1 MALMKLPNL
10 KHLHYL
16 VALYQ
21 EQHFFKAAQY
31 CNVSQSTLS
40 TAIQNLEEQ
49 FGTQLLEREHK
60 TFVFTPFGIELVER
74 SKALLAEAHEL
85 VDFANSAGDW
95 QAGSLKVGVIPT
107 IAPFMFEGIIKQ
119 VSTLLPQINLQLQE
133 DTTANLLLQLN
144 EGALDLLILALP
156 MPTPGCKQLVLG
168 HDPFHL
174 IAHSD
179 LLKSFPVPLDMSS
192 LPKQSVFL
200 LHQEH
205 CMTGHAVSA
214 CRLQHSEQVSSL
226 AASSLYT
233 LVQLANSKLGFTFMP
248 ELAIQ
253 NHILRSTALESLAA
267 EQDAYREIGLV
278 WRNGT
283 TRVRLFRY
291 LAELFAPLT
300 PIPKIIEVVRR

>member
-1 MALMKLPNL
+1 MKLPNL

-21 EQHFFKAAQY
+21 EQHFVKAAQH
-31 CNVSQSTLS
+31 CHVSQSTLS
-40 TAIQNLEEQ
+40 TAIQNIEEQ
-49 FGTQLLEREHK
+49 FGAQLLEREHK
-60 TFVFTPFGIELVER
+60 TFVFTPLGIELVVR
-74 SKALLAEAHEL
+74 SKALLAEAHEF
-85 VDFANSAGDW
+85 VDFAQSAGDW
-95 QAGSLKVGVIPT
+95 QGGKLKIGVIPT
-107 IAPFMFEGIIKQ
+107 IAPFMFAGMIKQ
-119 VSTLLPQINLQLQE
+119 VSTHLPKVHLELQE
-133 DTTANLLLQLN
+133 DTTANLLTQLN
-144 EGALDLLILALP
+144 EGAVDLLILALP
-156 MPTPGCKQLVLG
+156 MATPGCKQLVIG

-179 LLKSFPVPLDMSS
+179 LLKSLPTPLEMSS
-192 LPKQSVFL
+192 LPKQSIFL

-214 CRLQHSEQVSSL
+214 CGLQHSEQISSL

-233 LVQLANSKLGFTFMP
+233 LIQLADSKLGFTFMP

-253 NHILRSTALESLAA
+253 SQILSATALQSLPSEAS
-267 EQDAYREIGLV
+267 AYREIGLV

-300 PIPKIIEVVRR
+300 PIPTFAK

>member
-1 MALMKLPNL
+1 MNFMKWPNL

-16 VALYQ
+16 VVLHQ
-21 EQHFFKAAQY
+21 EQHFHRAAQH
-31 CNVSQSTLS
+31 CHVSQSTLS

-49 FGTQLLEREHK
+49 FGSQLLERDHK
-60 TFVFTPFGIELVER
+60 TFVFTPFGLELVER
-74 SKALLAEAHEL
+74 SKALLTDAHEL
-85 VDFANSAGDW
+85 VDFAQSAGNW
-95 QAGSLKVGVIPT
+95 QAGKLKIGVIPT
-107 IAPFMFEGIIKQ
+107 IAPFIFEGLIGKVKQ
-119 VSTLLPQINLQLQE
+119 HLPDITLQLQE
-133 DTTANLLLQLN
+133 DTTANLLKQLN
-144 EGALDLLILALP
+144 EGGLDLLILALP
-156 MPTPGCKQLVLG
+156 METPGCKQLILG

-179 LLKSFPVPLDMSS
+179 LVETLPVPLDMSA
-192 LPKQSVFL
+192 LPKGSIFL
-200 LHQEH
+200 LQQEH

-214 CRLQHSEQVSSL
+214 CGLQHREQVSSL

-253 NHILRSTALESLAA
+253 NHILSTTRLVSMPA
-267 EQDAYREIGLV
+267 EDMAYREIGMV

-291 LAELFAPLT
+291 LAELVAPLT
-300 PIPKIIEVVRR
+300 PISTLTR